1 MDMAMHSWQ
10 VGAGITQAIR
20 SPGSARRRVQITL
33 HTGKDGPD
41 FDLSALASAR
51 SNSIHIGPNQDVSN
65 SIQIY
70 TGIPV
75 VRIWPGLN

>member
-1 MDMAMHSWQ
+1 MDIAMHSWQ
-10 VGAGITQAIR
+10 VGARITQAIR
-20 SPGSARRRVQITL
+20 YPGGARRRVQITL
-33 HTGKDGPD
+33 HAGKDGPD
-41 FDLSALASAR
+41 SDLSALASAR

-75 VRIWPGLN
+75 VRVWPGLN